1 MIPIFC
7 LFSENV
13 ALPWVWYSPSDTTG
27 QVTYTEPPEG
37 AGARMGAKYQWSP
50 DPALA
55 AIIGVVTV
63 IIVLIP
69 IVCSVCFHLQLRT
82 DSQRKKVRGEEE
94 YCHLL
99 SSVVRLMILSS
110 YFKTFNQFPRNFE
123 GRNYEQTLTMQ
134 INLLKHSLLSSL
146 GEFYWNK
153 RRIIFFPVIWFK
165 SLPSKQFTRNGWYLF
180 SVFTK
185 HIVYW

>member
-1 MIPIFC
+1 MSLQNIFQ
-7 LFSENV
+7 LHILISV
-13 ALPWVWYSPSDTTG
+13 LSSVITGPTTDTTD

-82 DSQRKKVRGEEE
+82 DSRRKKVSRRRNVLMFVKLRG
-94 YCHLL
+94 L
-99 SSVVRLMILSS
+99 
-110 YFKTFNQFPRNFE
+110 
-123 GRNYEQTLTMQ
+123 
-134 INLLKHSLLSSL
+134 
-146 GEFYWNK
+146 
-153 RRIIFFPVIWFK
+153 
-165 SLPSKQFTRNGWYLF
+165 
-180 SVFTK
+180 
-185 HIVYW
+185 

>member
-1 MIPIFC
+1 MIVLKTSNNFTKMKICNELVTLTESSWSFTQWGLPETFMSRTLTRKFSTSLRSQISVQWTSFFWKC
-7 LFSENV
+7 LF
-13 ALPWVWYSPSDTTG
+13 APSMILSFWHHV

-82 DSQRKKVRGEEE
+82 DSQRKKVRGGRGE
-94 YCHLL
+94 L
-99 SSVVRLMILSS
+99 SLVMLSLM
-110 YFKTFNQFPRNFE
+110 
-123 GRNYEQTLTMQ
+123 
-134 INLLKHSLLSSL
+134 
-146 GEFYWNK
+146 
-153 RRIIFFPVIWFK
+153 
-165 SLPSKQFTRNGWYLF
+165 
-180 SVFTK
+180 
-185 HIVYW
+185 

>member
-1 MIPIFC
+1 M
-7 LFSENV
+7 LR
-13 ALPWVWYSPSDTTG
+13 YSPSDTRA

-82 DSQRKKVRGEEE
+82 DSQRKKVNIFA
-94 YCHLL
+94 CQVQ
-99 SSVVRLMILSS
+99 S
-110 YFKTFNQFPRNFE
+110 N
-123 GRNYEQTLTMQ
+123 
-134 INLLKHSLLSSL
+134 NL
-146 GEFYWNK
+146 
-153 RRIIFFPVIWFK
+153 
-165 SLPSKQFTRNGWYLF
+165 
-180 SVFTK
+180 
-185 HIVYW
+185 